1 MFAHIDADS
10 FFASVLVRKNPKL
23 RGKPLLALGMGGG
36 CVIAASYEAKAFGVK
51 TGMPLKEAKRLCPNA
66 LHVNSDF
73 HEAARASQEIESI
86 LEDVCPLM
94 EQMSIDEWY
103 LDLQSVVGGL
113 PKNVGAWGLEIQ
125 QTVLRKT
132 GLSVSVGIA
141 PTKLLAKMAGE
152 YRKPSGMTVIS
163 KFPLPPGVEG
173 GKGDEGTRKWLEIG
187 IRAFLADR
195 PAAAIPG
202 IGRKRVRHTDAHGW
216 TTALHIAE
224 APTEELRALFGK
236 GGPELKEELSGHPL
250 FDISMEEEPPKSVS
264 RCRSFRGTTDKGE
277 VWAHLLK
284 HAEYVTMKMRRDTL
298 ACYGCSV
305 WLRNGAYE
313 HGGRNISFPQA
324 MDTVE
329 AMTPYLRM
337 AFASAW
343 RERERYTQVG
353 LALWRLIPRFTE
365 QYSLFRDAADQDKS
379 GSLQETMDILHKKFG
394 RNSVTRAAALRVKSG
409 TKVTLQSPVYESSD
423 H

>member
-86 LEDVCPLM
+86 LGDVCPLM

-152 YRKPSGMTVIS
+152 YRKPTGMTVIPINRC
-163 KFPLPPGVEG
+163 KGPLDVE
-173 GKGDEGTRKWLEIG
+173 R
-187 IRAFLADR
+187 RAFLADR

-224 APTEELRALFGK
+224 APAEELRALFGK
-236 GGPELKEELSGHPL
+236 GGPELKEELCGHAL
-250 FDISMEEEPPKSVS
+250 FDVSMEDEPPKSVS
-264 RCRSFRGTTDKGE
+264 RCRSFRGTADKAE
-277 VWAHLLK
+277 VWAHLLR

-365 QYSLFRDAADQDKS
+365 QYSLFRDPTDQDKS
-379 GSLQETMDILHKKFG
+379 GSLQETMDIIHKKFG
-394 RNSVTRAAALRVKSG
+394 RNAVTRAAALQVKSG
-409 TKVTLQSPVYESSD
+409 TEVTLQSPLYESSS